1 MLNKMKTDY
10 MGWILLIGVV
20 LIVLEIA
27 FTGGGLL
34 FSLAFSIGCIYLGR
48 KFTKRTIGKILF
60 FIGVISLIINVLNM
74 FVFKFFLMAIL
85 IYLLFLYY
93 QSKKNPDWVS
103 PILTNDD
110 SDEVKI
116 NKEQLL
122 KTDYL
127 FKNKF
132 FGHQQTAE
140 HVYEWNSVNIQGGV
154 GDTVIDLSKTILP
167 KGDAVISIRNII
179 GNITVLVPYG
189 IEIRV
194 HHSVI
199 AGRARIFENKPE
211 SKVFNQIY
219 SYQTEGFNETD
230 HKVHIITSILVGDL
244 EVKRI

>member
-1 MLNKMKTDY
+1 
-10 MGWILLIGVV
+10 
-20 LIVLEIA
+20 
-27 FTGGGLL
+27 
-34 FSLAFSIGCIYLGR
+34 
-48 KFTKRTIGKILF
+48 
-60 FIGVISLIINVLNM
+60 LIITVLNM
-74 FVFKFFLMAIL
+74 FVFRFFLIAIL

-93 QSKKNPDWVS
+93 QSKKNPDWIN
-103 PILTNDD
+103 PILSNEERDQERV
-110 SDEVKI
+110 SE
-116 NKEQLL
+116 ERLL

-127 FKNKF
+127 FHNKL

-154 GDTVIDLSKTILP
+154 GDTVIDLSRTILP
-167 KGDAVISIRNII
+167 KGDAVISIRNIV

-211 SKVFNQIY
+211 SRVFNQIY

-230 HKVHIITSILVGDL
+230 QKVHIITSILVGDL
-244 EVKRI
+244 EVKRV